1 LQQQFIVVTDNLDI
15 FLPFLNIFRL
25 NQQIREADNGIQR
38 STDFMAHIS
47 EESTFQTACHFC
59 PVTCQNQ
66 FRFRLFQFRDVV
78 VDTYD
83 FNFILLGPVISHHN
97 IRTHPVPLVYGS
109 HATNTHFF
117 LKMASVALLHFLIE
131 VENISAI
138 IRMHVAVDTNNFA
151 QRRIFLLSHILIP
164 LFNGISFPTH
174 KVQLGIPHFG
184 IIGNQQEEI
193 LEVADAVYGINTFG
207 IINVNQYISAEV
219 PFIVI

>member
-1 LQQQFIVVTDNLDI
+1 
-15 FLPFLNIFRL
+15 
-25 NQQIREADNGIQR
+25 
-38 STDFMAHIS
+38 
-47 EESTFQTACHFC
+47 
-59 PVTCQNQ
+59 
-66 FRFRLFQFRDVV
+66 
-78 VDTYD
+78 
-83 FNFILLGPVISHHN
+83 
-97 IRTHPVPLVYGS
+97 
-109 HATNTHFF
+109 
-117 LKMASVALLHFLIE
+117 MASVALLHFLIE

-164 LFNGISFPTH
+164 LLDGITFLIQQIQLCITH
-174 KVQLGIPHFG
+174 FR